1 VKESEIRNASL
12 HDQYLDMVKA
22 DALSY
27 FDDPNR
33 CEDLNCPACSSDQSV
48 FEFEKFGFKYDL
60 CNHCGT
66 LFVNPRP
73 KLEYLED
80 FYINSPSSRFWIEEF
95 FKPVAEARREKIFR
109 PRAEHVARLIDLS
122 GEVVV
127 GDIGAG
133 FGLFLEELSK
143 INPSVKS
150 VAIEPS
156 PEMAEIC
163 RAKDFEVLEFIIEK
177 IEGHDGRFDML
188 CSFELF
194 EHLHTPRS
202 MIASAFKLLKPGGS
216 FLLTTL
222 NCRGFD
228 IQLMWEK
235 SKSVFPPHHLNFCN
249 LESLS
254 SLLQDVGFEVIQAET
269 PGVLDWDI
277 IEGNLKREQFSTDRF
292 WTLVAE
298 HSTDECKQELQ
309 SWITKNKLSSH
320 MRILARKPINE

>member
-1 VKESEIRNASL
+1 MKESEIRNASV
-12 HDQYLDMVKA
+12 HNQYLEMVRV

-33 CEDLNCPACSSDQSV
+33 CEEVNCPACSSDQSG
-48 FEFEKFGFKYDL
+48 FEFEKFGFKYDS
-60 CNHCGT
+60 CPDCDT

-73 KLEYLED
+73 KLEHLED
-80 FYINSPSSRFWIEEF
+80 FYVNSLSSRFWAEEF

-109 PRAEHVARLIDLS
+109 PRAEHVAELIGGR
-122 GEVVV
+122 GEALV

-133 FGLFLEELSK
+133 YGLFLEELSK
-143 INPSVKS
+143 INPDVKP

-163 RAKDFEVLEFIIEK
+163 RNKNLEVLELIIEK
-177 IEGHDGRFDML
+177 IEGHEERFDFL

-222 NCRGFD
+222 NGKGFD
-228 IQLMWEK
+228 IQVMWEK

-254 SLLQDVGFEVIQAET
+254 SLLEEVGFEVIEAGT
-269 PGVLDWDI
+269 PGLLDWDI
-277 IEGNLKREQFSTDRF
+277 VEGNIKRGQFSTDRF
-292 WTLVAE
+292 WNFVAE
-298 HSTDECKQELQ
+298 SATDECKSELQ
-309 SWITKNKLSSH
+309 SWITRNKLSSH
-320 MRILARKPINE
+320 MRILARKPIN

>member
-1 VKESEIRNASL
+1 MASL
-12 HDQYLDMVKA
+12 IK
-22 DALSY
+22 
-27 FDDPNR
+27 
-33 CEDLNCPACSSDQSV
+33 
-48 FEFEKFGFKYDL
+48 G
-60 CNHCGT
+60 
-66 LFVNPRP
+66 
-73 KLEYLED
+73 
-80 FYINSPSSRFWIEEF
+80 
-95 FKPVAEARREKIFR
+95 
-109 PRAEHVARLIDLS
+109 S
-122 GEVVV
+122 GQPVV

-133 FGLFLEELSK
+133 YGLFLEELSK
-143 INPSVKS
+143 INPDVKS

-163 RAKDFEVLEFIIEK
+163 RAKDFEVLELIIEK
-177 IEGHDGRFDML
+177 IEGHDERFDFL

-202 MIASAFKLLKPGGS
+202 MIAAVFTLLKPGGS

-222 NCRGFD
+222 NGRGFD

-249 LESLS
+249 PDSLS
-254 SLLQDVGFEVIQAET
+254 SLLENVGFEVVEAET

-277 IEGNLKREQFSTDRF
+277 VEGNLKKEQFSSSRF

-298 HSTDECKQELQ
+298 RSTDECKLELQ

-320 MRILARKPINE
+320 MRILARKPFNE